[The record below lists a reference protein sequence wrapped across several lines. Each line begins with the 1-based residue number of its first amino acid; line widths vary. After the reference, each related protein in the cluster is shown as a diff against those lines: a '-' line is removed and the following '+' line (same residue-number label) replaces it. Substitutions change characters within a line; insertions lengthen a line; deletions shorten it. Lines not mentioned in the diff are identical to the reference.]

1 MEMNHEQRIKQL
13 ERQVEELFQL
23 VDNSTWIP
31 LSQVKNFYNL
41 SPSVIR
47 RRIHNGELKHKIDYR
62 MNGNRYLINR
72 KSIEE
77 KII

>member
-1 MEMNHEQRIKQL
+1 MNHEKRIKEL
-13 ERQVEELFQL
+13 ERKVDELFQL
-23 VDNSTWIP
+23 VDNSTWIS
-31 LSQVKNFYNL
+31 LSQVKKIYNL

-47 RRIHNGELKHKIDYR
+47 RRIHNGDLKHKVDYR
-62 MNGNRYLINR
+62 MNGNRYLVRR